1 MIKKE
6 VECYGVTNIEIGDKD
21 LSALVAVMN
30 QVLSQESNLRI
41 QKEISEREFKDLIS
55 NISHDLRTPLTV
67 MKGYLQLLEDCEL
80 DHQGRE
86 YLNICFKHTE
96 ELERRI
102 RQFFEYSFL
111 VNQED
116 TIALHKVNITN
127 LVTETMTD
135 FVPFFEEK
143 GIVMKLEREEV
154 VKAMAEEEAL
164 KRVMQ
169 NLLKNC
175 LNYAV
180 GEVYARKEGE
190 FFCIGFFLN
199 QEEKKMK

>member
-1 MIKKE
+1 M
-6 VECYGVTNIEIGDKD
+6 
-21 LSALVAVMN
+21 
-30 QVLSQESNLRI
+30 
-41 QKEISEREFKDLIS
+41 
-55 NISHDLRTPLTV
+55 
-67 MKGYLQLLEDCEL
+67 EDCEL

-154 VKAMAEEEAL
+154 VKAMAEEEDL

-180 GEVYARKEGE
+180 GEVLVFIEEAENKRVQVCVKNK
-190 FFCIGFFLN
+190 IVP
-199 QEEKKMK
+199 EKKENFSA